1 MSTVHHLIVKLL
13 KNQSMNIMRGSL
25 LSGGRGGG
33 VEIKSK
39 KKKERKK
46 TVRLHDRFLPTYI
59 ADIGHHIILK

>member
-25 LSGGRGGG
+25 LSGGGGG

-39 KKKERKK
+39 KKKRKK
-46 TVRLHDRFLPTYI
+46 KDCE
-59 ADIGHHIILK
+59 AS

>member
-25 LSGGRGGG
+25 LSGGGG

>member
-25 LSGGRGGG
+25 LSGGGG

-39 KKKERKK
+39 KKKRKK
-46 TVRLHDRFLPTYI
+46 KDCE
-59 ADIGHHIILK
+59 AS

>member
-25 LSGGRGGG
+25 LSGGGGG

-39 KKKERKK
+39 KKKKK
-46 TVRLHDRFLPTYI
+46 EKRL
-59 ADIGHHIILK
+59 

>member
-25 LSGGRGGG
+25 LSGGEGGGG

-39 KKKERKK
+39 KKKRKK
-46 TVRLHDRFLPTYI
+46 KDCE
-59 ADIGHHIILK
+59 AS

>member
-25 LSGGRGGG
+25 WSGGGGG

-39 KKKERKK
+39 KKKKRKK

>member
-25 LSGGRGGG
+25 LSGGRGG

-59 ADIGHHIILK
+59 ADIGHQIILK